1 MRIIVFFCIML
12 FVTTASAQK
21 QDDDVI
27 DFRPTVLQAVKKTFQ
42 NPKRNQV
49 FEDSNKGMVWIT
61 YRKKKQDCKVWIY
74 NARYDLVEVVTID
87 TSLRITRLMYCNPYP
102 SVEHYLRSVPIMAM
116 CM

>member
-1 MRIIVFFCIML
+1 MRIIMFFCVML
-12 FVTTASAQK
+12 FITTVAAQN

-27 DFRPTVLQAVKKTFQ
+27 DFRPTVLQAVKQTFN

-87 TSLRITRLMYCNPYP
+87 TSLRITRLMYKNPYP
-102 SVEHYLRSVPIMAM
+102 SVENYLRSVPIMAM
-116 CM
+116 CL